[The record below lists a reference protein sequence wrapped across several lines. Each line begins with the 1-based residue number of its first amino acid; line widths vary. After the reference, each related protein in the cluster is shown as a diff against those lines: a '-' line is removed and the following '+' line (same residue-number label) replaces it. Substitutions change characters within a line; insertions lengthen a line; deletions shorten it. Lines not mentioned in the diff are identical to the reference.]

1 MESIR
6 YVFKIVKQG
15 VWMVLKDSFF
25 TVSVHKSRQT
35 ILKFEWFKD
44 FYKLIAVCQMD
55 IPKQ

>member
-6 YVFKIVKQG
+6 HVFKIVKQG

-25 TVSVHKSRQT
+25 TVSVHNSHQT
-35 ILKFEWFKD
+35 ILKFKWFKD
-44 FYKLIAVCQMD
+44 FYKLIAVSQMD